1 MRRALILTLLTLAAA
16 APASAAGPA
25 LTLGPTNASF
35 LAVDRSLWV
44 QVSWT
49 PPSRSTDVTVVVQQ
63 GSSTL
68 KTLQSKH
75 WMIGKKTFTLSLPRT
90 VPDGAVLTL
99 KVRAKSSAGSASR
112 TVSVPLSA
120 RRDRVESRACSPGD
134 ICSRTCS
141 RSSC

>member
-112 TVSVPLSA
+112 TVSVPLS
-120 RRDRVESRACSPGD
+120 
-134 ICSRTCS
+134 
-141 RSSC
+141 

>member
-1 MRRALILTLLTLAAA
+1 MRRALILTLLSLAAA
-16 APASAAGPA
+16 APASAAGPS

-68 KTLQSKH
+68 KTLQTRH

-90 VPDGAVLTL
+90 VADGAVLTL

-112 TVSVPLSA
+112 TVSVPLS
-120 RRDRVESRACSPGD
+120 
-134 ICSRTCS
+134 
-141 RSSC
+141 